1 MVTCLVIGDM
11 GKGTKD
17 QYNVGKLMKELYK
30 KYNIRFVLGLGDN
43 IYPDGCTSVK
53 DKLFKSNFEK
63 PYAILPNQRW
73 YMCLGN
79 HDYGYLLNKEGL
91 LDNSSSSKLYQ
102 TFKEMVYASKCYSFV
117 KVQLV
122 LFT

>member
-30 KYNIRFVLGLGDN
+30 KYNIKFVLGLGDN

-63 PYAILPNQRW
+63 PYAILPNHKW

-79 HDYGYLLNKEGL
+79 HDYGYKQNKEGL
-91 LDNSSSSKLYQ
+91 LDNSVHQVDYTKHSKKWYIP
-102 TFKEMVYASKCYSFV
+102 SKYY
-117 KVQLV
+117 
-122 LFT
+122 